1 METITDSASKTK
13 EIRTKWSNEYV
24 YAFNQRCLMNVWNRK
39 MLREFL
45 PIRIISCFNPGMSVK
60 NS

>member
-24 YAFNQRCLMNVWNRK
+24 YAFSQRCLMNVWNRK
-39 MLREFL
+39 MLREFYL
-45 PIRIISCFNPGMSVK
+45 
-60 NS
+60 